1 MAVCNGGENKWL
13 KYNNLQTIDAII
25 GFIYFQYS
33 SRQERMRFIILMAT
47 TMVYRTMCVNL
58 YRLLFS

>member
-1 MAVCNGGENKWL
+1 MAVCNSGENKWL

-47 TMVYRTMCVNL
+47 TMIYRTMCVNL
-58 YRLLFS
+58 CRLLFS